1 MARTFMGILSR
12 YRLWLYAG
20 ALVVMA
26 ATVVAVVYLVP
37 RPVPRRPVVPA
48 AAQTQVP
55 TERPAEASVPQRPT
69 ESVQQVQGPSN
80 AASSVE
86 ATASSAS
93 SVEAAVA
100 KAMAS
105 LAANP
110 MRLVEV
116 RDRLNAMLA
125 GPLTNEQ
132 ERLVKAKLSELATK
146 WLFGPDIYP
155 SDRLCQSY
163 LVQPGDQLRVIGQ
176 RCKVPYELLMSI
188 NRIPRPEALRAG
200 QYIKI
205 VNGPFHAK
213 VSRSNFT
220 VDIYL
225 QDTYVCTYPV
235 GLGRPGYETPK
246 GLWVVKPGGKLI
258 KPQWTDPDTG
268 RTYRPEDPDYPL
280 GSRWIGLEGIE
291 GEAVG
296 REGFAIH
303 GTNDPN
309 QIGQQGSRGCI
320 RLHNGDAVAV
330 YNMLMPGQSKVRVT
344 D

>member
-1 MARTFMGILSR
+1 
-12 YRLWLYAG
+12 
-20 ALVVMA
+20 
-26 ATVVAVVYLVP
+26 
-37 RPVPRRPVVPA
+37 
-48 AAQTQVP
+48 
-55 TERPAEASVPQRPT
+55 
-69 ESVQQVQGPSN
+69 
-80 AASSVE
+80 
-86 ATASSAS
+86 
-93 SVEAAVA
+93 
-100 KAMAS
+100 
-105 LAANP
+105 
-110 MRLVEV
+110 
-116 RDRLNAMLA
+116 MLA